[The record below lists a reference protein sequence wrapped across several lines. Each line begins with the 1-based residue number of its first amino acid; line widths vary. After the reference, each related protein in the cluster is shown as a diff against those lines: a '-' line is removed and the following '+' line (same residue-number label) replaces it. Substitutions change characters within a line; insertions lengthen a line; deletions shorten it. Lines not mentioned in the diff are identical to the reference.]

1 MYINKRIYGIK
12 NEIMSLY
19 KNFLS
24 IKKDRDFPPAFLFIL
39 YFLHLFTVLIPKI
52 LLFYLFLFLILDK
65 LKRHLN

>member
-19 KNFLS
+19 ENFLS

-39 YFLHLFTVLIPKI
+39 YFFTFISSTHTKNTTILSIP
-52 LLFYLFLFLILDK
+52 FLNFG
-65 LKRHLN
+65 

>member
-24 IKKDRDFPPAFLFIL
+24 IKKTEIFLAIFLYYFIFISSTHTKNTTIL
-39 YFLHLFTVLIPKI
+39 SIPFLNFG
-52 LLFYLFLFLILDK
+52 
-65 LKRHLN
+65 